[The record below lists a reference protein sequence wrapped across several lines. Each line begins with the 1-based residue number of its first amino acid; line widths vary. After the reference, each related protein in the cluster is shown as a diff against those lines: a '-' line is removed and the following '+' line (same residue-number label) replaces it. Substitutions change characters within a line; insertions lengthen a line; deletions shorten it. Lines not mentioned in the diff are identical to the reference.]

1 MSKLSFEE
9 QVIIFMKTS
18 HFVTTEGA
26 HMTNIIFMNK
36 DAKIAGFNAAARKS
50 GGFRLHLA
58 AYALRLNAAMKAI
71 IILDHMH
78 LT

>member
-1 MSKLSFEE
+1 
-9 QVIIFMKTS
+9 
-18 HFVTTEGA
+18 
-26 HMTNIIFMNK
+26 MNK
-36 DAKIAGFNAAARKS
+36 DAKTAVFNAAARKS
-50 GGFRLHLA
+50 DGFRLHLA